1 MEENNKTAKKQLF
14 WTRMTALFALVA
26 AAAAV
31 SLAVMFGAVLQEV
44 RKELPKIES
53 SLEEF
58 NRMAGQAEKTLGDAG
73 QLIENLDRLG
83 ENAEQISNSLSDA
96 AGDLSRLADS
106 VAGENIDRL
115 AQVLEDLGKL
125 DFSALKDAADSLR
138 LSIGPLSGILGRS

>member
-31 SLAVMFGAVLQEV
+31 SLAVMFGAVIQEV

-73 QLIENLDRLG
+73 QLIEDLDRLG

-96 AGDLSRLADS
+96 ARDLSRLADS

-115 AQVLEDLGKL
+115 ARVLEDLGKL